1 MLVLSVYALIGFCI
15 TTFYRKDCMEML
27 GWVLTFFVLA
37 IIAAIFG
44 FTGIAVEFAWVAK
57 ILFYAFLVL
66 LVLSAFLKVVRKQ

>member
-1 MLVLSVYALIGFCI
+1 
-15 TTFYRKDCMEML
+15 MEML